1 MRVRSAAKAC
11 SCRGLD
17 VQGSDR
23 NPGVSRRLLL
33 LWGDEDAVVVR
44 LRGVFRRTVDASR
57 WRDARWEGNADIEVF
72 VLDFV
77 FQAIELFMST
87 DSQFRHEE
95 MHRPGPHTLG
105 LRNHL
110 SITPC

>member
-1 MRVRSAAKAC
+1 MAFWAIRLRSAINAC
-11 SCRGLD
+11 SCWGLD

-33 LWGDEDAVVVR
+33 LWGDEDDEDAVVMR
-44 LRGVFRRTVDASR
+44 LLCEMGVFRRTVDASR
-57 WRDARWEGNADIEVF
+57 WRVARWEGNAGIEVF
-72 VLDFV
+72 ILDFV

-95 MHRPGPHTLG
+95 MHRPGPHT
-105 LRNHL
+105 
-110 SITPC
+110 